1 MRRDAQ
7 REPLPRMDAPKV
19 DRHLVGT
26 VVSEERDIVRIRQQT
41 RRTALDTPAMC
52 C

>member
-7 REPLPRMDAPKV
+7 REPLPRMDAPKGA
-19 DRHLVGT
+19 RHLVGV
-26 VVSEERDIVRIRQQT
+26 VVSEDRDIVRIRQQT
-41 RRTALDTPAMC
+41 RRTALDTPAVC